1 MYILYIIQHSDTK
14 QIYIGK
20 TNNLKRRIQEHNTNK
35 QNATK
40 RKSGQWILI
49 YAEAYR
55 SKKDVDLREIKL
67 KQHGSNK
74 RWLKDRIKNSFLED
88 WMYGWAAAKDFLATV

>member
-1 MYILYIIQHSDTK
+1 MYIVYLIQHSETR

-20 TNNLKRRIQEHNTNK
+20 TNNLKRRLSEHNKN
-35 QNATK
+35 QQESTK
-40 RKSGQWILI
+40 RKSGDWILI

-55 SKKDVDLREIKL
+55 NKADASNRELAL

-74 RWLKDRIKNSFLED
+74 RWLLDRVKNSLLSI
-88 WMYGWAAAKDFLATV
+88 KD

>member
-1 MYILYIIQHSDTK
+1 MFTVYVIQHTK
-14 QIYIGK
+14 THQFYFGV
-20 TNNLKRRIQEHNTNK
+20 TGNLKKRITEHNNNRQT
-35 QNATK
+35 ATQ

-55 SKKDVDLREIKL
+55 DKQDAAARELKL

-74 RWLKDRIKNSFLED
+74 RWLKDRIKHSMLE
-88 WMYGWAAAKDFLATV
+88 G

>member
-1 MYILYIIQHSDTK
+1 MYSIYVIQHTITK

-20 TNNLKRRIQEHNTNK
+20 TNNLKRRLDEHNTK
-35 QNATK
+35 QQTATV
-40 RKSGQWILI
+40 RKSGEWKLI

-55 SKKDVDLREIKL
+55 DKKDADERELKL

-74 RWLKDRIKNSFLED
+74 LWLKKRIKNSFLED
-88 WMYGWAAAKDFLATV
+88 

>member
-88 WMYGWAAAKDFLATV
+88 

>member
-1 MYILYIIQHSDTK
+1 MYSIYVIQHTNTK

-20 TNNLKRRIQEHNTNK
+20 TNNLKRRLNEHNTN
-35 QNATK
+35 QQTATV
-40 RKSGQWILI
+40 RKNGEWKLI

-55 SKKDVDLREIKL
+55 SKKDADERELKL

-74 RWLKDRIKNSFLED
+74 RWLKNRIKNSFLED
-88 WMYGWAAAKDFLATV
+88 